1 MGQQTMRNML
11 VVTPTCV
18 TQTMV
23 QALVE
28 ALGGYWNAE
37 NTLNQGVIER
47 QGAAVYVSSS
57 ADLEPDYD
65 PHEVARLTQLLGEKP
80 QTVVDI
86 HIGHAGGSEALATD
100 VARVIIERW
109 GGLLD
114 DNTGEFGE
122 AQRPSQPRPSKVAPP
137 PRKSEDA

>member
-1 MGQQTMRNML
+1 MRNML

-37 NTLNQGVIER
+37 STLNQGVIER
-47 QGAAVYVSSS
+47 QGAVVYVSRS

-86 HIGHAGGSEALATD
+86 HIGHTGGSEALAAD
-100 VARVIIERW
+100 VAHVIIERW

-114 DNTGEFGE
+114 DNTGEFG
-122 AQRPSQPRPSKVAPP
+122 ASQRPSQPRPPKVAAPH
-137 PRKSEDA
+137 RVSEDA